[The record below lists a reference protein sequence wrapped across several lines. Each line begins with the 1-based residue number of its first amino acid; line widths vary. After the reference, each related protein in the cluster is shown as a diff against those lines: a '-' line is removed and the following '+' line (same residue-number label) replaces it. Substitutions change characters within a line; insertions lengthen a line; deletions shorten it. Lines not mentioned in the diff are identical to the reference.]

1 MIKKVSFDRFWKNSN
16 KAARSSNIPLRI
28 MLELTYRCNFKCKH
42 CYIPES
48 YRKKSTKK
56 ELKTKEVFSIL
67 DQIADMGCL
76 YLGLTGGEPF
86 LRKDILN
93 IIAYAKM
100 KGFIIVIYTNGS
112 LITENIARAL
122 EIIRPYKLDIT
133 LPGMSKNVFERITGV
148 PGSRAKVFNAIDS
161 LSKENLKFA
170 FKSCVLK
177 KNISEIKDIYNFA
190 ASLKTQYRIDGF
202 ISPCIDGS
210 NENYKY
216 RRVSVNEI
224 SSLDSSLL
232 RNTDCKL
239 SHTQYR
245 DKSYLFGCGA
255 GSSRA
260 TINPYGQLRIC
271 TFIDYP
277 RYNILNSSFKENWHE
292 LNRLMN
298 GIGREN
304 NNFKCVDC
312 ELKSKC
318 TWCPAQSWIRNSTFS
333 PCIDEFKQLAKYRI
347 LSAN

>member
-1 MIKKVSFDRFWKNSN
+1 MIKKVSFNRFWKNSN
-16 KAARSSNIPLRI
+16 DAAMSNKLPLRI

-48 YRKKSTKK
+48 YRKKSTEK
-56 ELKTKEVFSIL
+56 ELKTREVFSIL
-67 DQIADMGCL
+67 DQIADMGCM
-76 YLGLTGGEPF
+76 YLGISGGEPF

-93 IIAYAKM
+93 IISYAKM

-122 EIIRPYKLDIT
+122 KVTKPYKLDIT
-133 LPGMSKNVFERITGV
+133 LPGMSKSVFEWITGV
-148 PGSRAKVFNAIDS
+148 PGSRARVFNAIGS
-161 LSKENLKFA
+161 LSKKKLRVA

-177 KNISEIKDIYNFA
+177 QNISEIKDIYNFT
-190 ASLKTQYRIDGF
+190 ASLKAQYRIDGF

-210 NENYKY
+210 SGNHKY
-216 RRVSVNEI
+216 RVSVNEI
-224 SSLDSSLL
+224 SFLDSSLL
-232 RNTDCKL
+232 KNTDCKL

-245 DKSYLFGCGA
+245 DKSHLFSCGA
-255 GSSRA
+255 GFSRA

-277 RYNILNSSFKENWHE
+277 RYGILNSSFREKWHK
-292 LNRLMN
+292 LNKLMN
-298 GIGREN
+298 EIGRKN
-304 NNFKCVDC
+304 NNFKCIDC
-312 ELKSKC
+312 ELKSRC